1 MDEGLRHSRAER
13 YVRDMDKAPDRWLY
27 DGSTI
32 YLIYG
37 ADVKRISFDGENAGE
52 IEVFASEGDDDAS
65 DLYRYLNPND
75 QGREPLEEE
84 GIGSGYRMAIS
95 LVPSDYLIAEDHMAA
110 ISEVSNFMMYL
121 ATVGG
126 IDPTSV
132 TVQMDTEYN
141 EIDIIA
147 IQDQDYEGMV
157 EIHETLTALMDDAP
171 SSGYVYSIFTHPV
184 IGMDFFPMN
193 YGYPSG
199 RRSMHTRMFQ
209 SEDVEV
215 AKTCIICGD
224 PNTRSNRKYCDDVCT
239 KMANSK
245 ITGRSSVRQY
255 LAAMDFMKRNQGLR
269 VYAHAIRGGMYDSL
283 KGGTPHV
290 NNVSTMMR
298 VVRNPEFIEMFDNR
312 GAGYDYILNG
322 GNSLRDWL
330 RPDLYDK
337 LRASVEENL
346 VLESVVPIPK
356 TDSIVERVLSFH
368 KAIDASTIQ
377 QKLIEAQYMIKHQMA
392 TPREVLAMLT
402 GEEEP
407 PKQLSAPPKSDD
419 MVKCGNCGTRGHRK
433 NQCSEPPKVE
443 YVDPRI
449 LDDFEKWQSGESK
462 MQLSSR
468 IKRNIITILEDQP
481 DGLGRDQLIERYKLN
496 TGTTSKTRSEVG
508 KITRIA
514 NNMTSDVILWRD
526 RYYPLG
532 DGGKQGFFKT
542 GPGALLG

>member
-1 MDEGLRHSRAER
+1 MDEGLRHSKAER
-13 YVRDMDKAPDRWLY
+13 YVRNMVDTPDRWFY

-37 ADVKRISFDGENAGE
+37 ADVKSISFDGEKVGE
-52 IEVFASEGDDDAS
+52 IEVFASEDDDNAS
-65 DLYRYLNPND
+65 ELYRYLNPND
-75 QGREPLEEE
+75 QDREPLEEE

-95 LVPSDYLIAEDHMAA
+95 LVPSDYLISENMQPA
-110 ISEVSNFMMYL
+110 ISEVTNFMMYL
-121 ATVGG
+121 ASEGV
-126 IDPTSV
+126 DPTSV
-132 TVQMDTEYN
+132 TVQMDPEYN
-141 EIDIIA
+141 EIDIVA
-147 IQDQDYEGMV
+147 NYDQDYEGMV
-157 EIHETLTALMDDAP
+157 EMHDALTALMEDAP
-171 SSGYVYSIFTHPV
+171 SNGYVYSIFTHPV

-193 YGYPSG
+193 YGYPAG

-209 SEDVEV
+209 SEDVDSVE
-215 AKTCIICGD
+215 TCIVCGE
-224 PNTRSNRKYCDDVCT
+224 PQTQSNRKYCCDVCT

-255 LAAMDFMKRNQGLR
+255 LAAMDFMKRNEGVP
-269 VYAHAIRGGMYDSL
+269 VYAHAIRGGMYDRL

-298 VVRNPEFIEMFDNR
+298 VVRNPEFIELQDNHS
-312 GAGYDYILNG
+312 AGYDYILTG
-322 GNSLRDWL
+322 GDSLRDWL

-337 LRASVEENL
+337 LRASIEENL

-368 KAIDASTIQ
+368 KAIDASAMQ
-377 QKLIEAQYMIKHQMA
+377 QKLIEAQYLIRNKIA
-392 TPREVLAMLT
+392 SPGEVLAMLM
-402 GEEEP
+402 GEVEP
-407 PKQLSAPPKSDD
+407 PKELSAPPRSDD
-419 MVKCGNCGTRGHRK
+419 MVKCSNCGTRGHNK
-433 NQCSEPPKVE
+433 TKCPEPPKVE

-462 MQLSSR
+462 MQLSAR
-468 IKRNIITILEDQP
+468 IKRNVIRILEDQP
-481 DGLGRDQLIERYKLN
+481 DGLGRDQLVERYKLN

-508 KITRIA
+508 KLTRIA

-532 DGGKQGFFKT
+532 EGGKQGFFKT